1 MNGNSFIDAFVKEQI
16 QLINKPKPTVKQ
28 NKDLVQP
35 EKMIQITE
43 PTLDDLYNDIL
54 EKKPSKKR
62 VQDFLQRMVDCI
74 IEEDN

>member
-28 NKDLVQP
+28 NKDLIQPDKIVQ
-35 EKMIQITE
+35 IAE

-54 EKKPSKKR
+54 EKKPAKKR

-74 IEEDN
+74 IEEDA